1 MNVSIVV
8 LSKHFA

>member
-1 MNVSIVV
+1 MNVSTVV